1 MKNKKAIITT
11 AVIFSVIILT
21 FVACKKNNI
30 TPIVVTDVNGVP
42 VTDEHGEVITVI
54 PETQVVILTDANGE
68 TVTNEDGEVQT
79 TIEYVSQTAAIPV
92 TDDNGNLVTTPD
104 GTPETTYVPVP
115 MPDDN
120 KNNPSDS
127 SSSSGT
133 SSLPNG
139 VTSLKALG
147 GTGDDNLVKVAP
159 ANDGGFVVVSKS
171 TSKDGDFSAASS
183 YLSSFAAI
191 SKYTS
196 AGTLAWTKTIGG
208 KSATEINDIEID
220 ANGNIYVCGST
231 KESAVVSVQGYEFD
245 GFIQKYTADGK
256 LVFSTGW
263 GGTSNDLFNGIT
275 LDSKGNIYVV
285 GSTYSQDGDAANLGV
300 DKTISKAIIAKFDS
314 NGKFVAVKGYAST
327 GDYFTDVSINS
338 KDEIYAC
345 GVFSSKKDTS
355 LFKNK
360 GYTDIG
366 VFKFNSNLSYVWA
379 KSFGGSKTD
388 NAQNICATD
397 DGCIIAG
404 FTASDDGN
412 LDSVGNKG
420 GFDALI
426 VKWTSDG
433 AVSWFDT
440 FTGNKDDKFVGVTVA
455 KDGTVYAT
463 GYSQSATRDF
473 GLVGNQG
480 DDDGFVVKYSS
491 SGSLISAKGFG
502 GTKSDCLNGICIL
515 NNNEIVCVGYSLS
528 SDKSFQ
534 SLGKKSDGSKK
545 MGVVITFSMN

>member
-11 AVIFSVIILT
+11 VVIFLAIILT
-21 FVACKKNNI
+21 FVACKKNDI

-92 TDDNGNLVTTPD
+92 TDDDGKLVTNPD

-115 MPDDN
+115 MPDDTN
-120 KNNPSDS
+120 TNPSSTPSSDS
-127 SSSSGT
+127 SSLPGGV
-133 SSLPNG
+133 SSL
-139 VTSLKALG
+139 TALG

-159 ANDGGFVVVSKS
+159 TNDGGFVVVSKS

-196 AGTLAWTKTIGG
+196 GGALAWTKTIGG
-208 KSATEINDIEID
+208 KAATEINDIEID
-220 ANGNIYVCGST
+220 AAGNIYVCGST
-231 KESAVVSVQGYEFD
+231 KESSVVSVHGVEFD
-245 GFIQKYTADGK
+245 GFIQKYTSNGT
-256 LVFSTGW
+256 LVFTTGW
-263 GGTSNDLFNGIT
+263 GGTSNDLFNGLA

-285 GSTYSQDGDAANLGV
+285 GSTYSQDADASGLGV

-314 NGKFVAVKGYAST
+314 NGKFVGVKGYAST

-345 GVFSSKKDTS
+345 GIFSSKKDTS
-355 LFKNK
+355 LFTNK

-412 LDSVGNKG
+412 LASVGNKG

-433 AVSWFDT
+433 SVSWFDT
-440 FTGNKDDKFVGVTVA
+440 FNGNKDDRFIGVTVA
-455 KDGTVYAT
+455 SDGSVYAT

-480 DDDGFVVKYSS
+480 SDDGFVVKYSS

-515 NNNEIVCVGYSLS
+515 NNNEIACVGYSLS
-528 SDKSFQ
+528 SDKSFA

-545 MGVVITFSMN
+545 MGVIITFSMN